1 MFCAAAMWQQRQ
13 KITTTIFFI
22 IIPVIVY
29 HAEPVAGGVDMY
41 TVRPTAPQYF
51 ISLQNLGSGFAR
63 GVYLKQ
69 PYAADA
75 VD

>member
-13 KITTTIFFI
+13 SIITTIFFI
-22 IIPVIVY
+22 IPVIVY
-29 HAEPVAGGVDMY
+29 QAEPVAGGVDMY
-41 TVRPTAPQYF
+41 TVGPTAPQYF
-51 ISLQNLGSGFAR
+51 ISLHNLGGGFAR

-69 PYAADA
+69 PYAAYA

>member
-1 MFCAAAMWQQRQ
+1 MWQQRQ
-13 KITTTIFFI
+13 SIITTIFFI
-22 IIPVIVY
+22 IPVIVY
-29 HAEPVAGGVDMY
+29 QAESVAGGVDMY